1 MRSRSSSDPPAPPCR
16 EWIAERPV
24 PGVQCELDEGHDG
37 DHQAVPAGMLLPV
50 YWSEDDEALRYG

>member
-1 MRSRSSSDPPAPPCR
+1 
-16 EWIAERPV
+16 V